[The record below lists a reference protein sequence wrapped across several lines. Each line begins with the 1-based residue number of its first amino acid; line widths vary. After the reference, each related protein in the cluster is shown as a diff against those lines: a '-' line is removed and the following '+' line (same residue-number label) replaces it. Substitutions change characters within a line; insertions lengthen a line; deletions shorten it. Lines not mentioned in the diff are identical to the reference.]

1 MTFKEVK
8 NKIKY
13 DYRLSVSEEIFD
25 KVLVDIGCPN
35 ADSDNIDIWFE
46 SVDTYMRNLAWE
58 EGMSSASQD
67 WEIIKALNPEV
78 TLDSYFDS
86 YEVNE
91 IDYDGEYDAIVI
103 RLV

>member
-1 MTFKEVK
+1 MTFKEIK
-8 NKIKY
+8 SKIKY

-25 KVLVDIGCPN
+25 KVLADIGCPN
-35 ADSDNIDIWFE
+35 ADSNTVDKWFE
-46 SVDTYMRNLAWE
+46 DVDIYIWNLTWE
-58 EGMSSASQD
+58 EGMNSTSQD
-67 WEIIKALNPEV
+67 WEIMKSLNPEV

>member
-13 DYRLSVSEEIFD
+13 EYILSVSEEIFD

-35 ADSDNIDIWFE
+35 INSDAIDKWFE
-46 SVDTYMRNLAWE
+46 SIDIYIWNLAWE
-58 EGMSSASQD
+58 EGMNSTSQD

-91 IDYDGEYDAIVI
+91 IDYNGDYDAIVI